1 MSEEK
6 SKTPLQMLKEN
17 KTVVKCMH
25 FVEDKTEEIKDLIT
39 GENANKVDVMKL
51 GAEKKPIEVE
61 IVPEEIKAATV
72 AALCGR

>member
-51 GAEKKPIEVE
+51 GAEKKPVEVE
-61 IVPEEIKAATV
+61 IVPEEISAATV